1 MVRTVTKKAKD
12 AIVDAA
18 QGVRTMAGE
27 AFGAATKAAAD
38 VVFESTA
45 NALEAGRVRLRRAT
59 PAMENALG
67 NAARRSVDKRKP
79 GRRKDSRCAKARRE
93 TKSGIAEKKR
103 PRQDAL
109 QNGAG
114 LASTISATRRGRG
127 HPAHCGALE
136 QEFVSAVSAMT
147 SGSVPEDV

>member
-1 MVRTVTKKAKD
+1 MVRTVTKRAKE

-67 NAARRSVDKRKP
+67 NAARRSVSKRKQAA
-79 GRRKDSRCAKARRE
+79 RKTASARKRAAKLKSASRKKAPKARR
-93 TKSGIAEKKR
+93 AAKR
-103 PRQDAL
+103 
-109 QNGAG
+109 
-114 LASTISATRRGRG
+114 RRSR
-127 HPAHCGALE
+127 
-136 QEFVSAVSAMT
+136 
-147 SGSVPEDV
+147 

>member
-45 NALEAGRVRLRRAT
+45 NALDAGRSKLQRET

-67 NAARRSVDKRKP
+67 NAARRSVVKGKPAGRKTAATRKRGTKHKVVS
-79 GRRKDSRCAKARRE
+79 RKKASKARR
-93 TKSGIAEKKR
+93 TAKR
-103 PRQDAL
+103 
-109 QNGAG
+109 
-114 LASTISATRRGRG
+114 RRSR
-127 HPAHCGALE
+127 
-136 QEFVSAVSAMT
+136 
-147 SGSVPEDV
+147 

>member
-45 NALEAGRVRLRRAT
+45 NALDAGRARLERAT
-59 PAMENALG
+59 PRMENALG
-67 NAARRSVDKRKP
+67 DAARRSVTKTPSTRRRTAKASTARKRGTKRKAKAAGKKKP
-79 GRRKDSRCAKARRE
+79 VKARR
-93 TKSGIAEKKR
+93 TAKR
-103 PRQDAL
+103 
-109 QNGAG
+109 
-114 LASTISATRRGRG
+114 RRAR
-127 HPAHCGALE
+127 
-136 QEFVSAVSAMT
+136 
-147 SGSVPEDV
+147 

>member
-1 MVRTVTKKAKD
+1 MVRTVTKTAKD

-67 NAARRSVDKRKP
+67 NAARRSVSKKKP
-79 GRRKDSRCAKARRE
+79 GRRKPAAARKRGVKRKAVSRKKAPKARR
-93 TKSGIAEKKR
+93 A
-103 PRQDAL
+103 A
-109 QNGAG
+109 
-114 LASTISATRRGRG
+114 RRRR
-127 HPAHCGALE
+127 
-136 QEFVSAVSAMT
+136 SR
-147 SGSVPEDV
+147 

>member
-18 QGVRTMAGE
+18 QGVRTIAGE

-45 NALEAGRVRLRRAT
+45 SALEVGRSRLQRAT

-67 NAARRSVDKRKP
+67 NAARRSVVKRKP
-79 GRRKDSRCAKARRE
+79 GRRKTATARKRGAKRKMVCRKKAPKARRV
-93 TKSGIAEKKR
+93 TK
-103 PRQDAL
+103 
-109 QNGAG
+109 
-114 LASTISATRRGRG
+114 RRR
-127 HPAHCGALE
+127 
-136 QEFVSAVSAMT
+136 SR
-147 SGSVPEDV
+147 